1 MPNEVRGS
9 MLGGYFSCCSAMAM
23 LPVPSGLT
31 PPLTANNETNHNG
44 VITII
49 ASFALFIV
57 LGSLGIRV
65 YSAYSRRVQQLDD
78 LSFAATVVC
87 LGASYS
93 ADILYAAVLSSSK
106 VSTALFY
113 RTITLRSSSWMSYTL
128 LTTMIVSAPIT
139 IVLLSVRCDKHPWR
153 DINDECKALFSHW
166 KAITTIDIFLEV
178 ALLLYPIQS
187 ILRLQTTLGK
197 KMTVILVLSCRALL
211 IPVVAVHL
219 YYIGKQM
226 RSPDPTLEGTYATIV
241 AELHVALS
249 LVVLIAPLMKP
260 FIAAYVD
267 ENGLA
272 YTDELSASC
281 NKPKLVPRSGRSDGT
296 DIGAQH
302 GTSPSTNRIMKSI
315 HISVDRGDLE
325 LSQQSKNSL
334 RLARDICDDK

>member
-1 MPNEVRGS
+1 
-9 MLGGYFSCCSAMAM
+9 MAM

-31 PPLTANNETNHNG
+31 PPLTVNNETNHNG

-49 ASFALFIV
+49 TSFALFIV

-78 LSFAATVVC
+78 LSFAATV
-87 LGASYS
+87 ASYS

-106 VSTALFY
+106 LSTALFY
-113 RTITLRSSSWMSYTL
+113 RTITLRCSPWMSYTL
-128 LTTMIVSAPIT
+128 LTTMIVCAPIT

-153 DINDECKALFSHW
+153 DISDECKALFSHW

-197 KMTVILVLSCRALL
+197 KVTVILVLSCRALL

-249 LVVLIAPLMKP
+249 VVVLIAPLMKP

-272 YTDELSASC
+272 YTDDLSASRT
-281 NKPKLVPRSGRSDGT
+281 KPKLVHRSGRSDGT

-315 HISVDRGDLE
+315 HISVYREDLE
-325 LSQQSKNSL
+325 LFQQSKNSI
-334 RLARDICDDK
+334 RLTRDTGDDKSRGELIMDDVQE